1 VLWALWAL
9 WGLPPVQMTHSSS
22 QVSVGQQVSMPQIN
36 ESASWIRRKKT
47 EKAKFSLTSCS
58 NHCRERDSHFYI
70 PPLSKGGK
78 GCEPH
83 PGRQIDRDGEGT
95 KKTNQS
101 IDFG

>member
-1 VLWALWAL
+1 
-9 WGLPPVQMTHSSS
+9 
-22 QVSVGQQVSMPQIN
+22 MPQIN
-36 ESASWIRRKKT
+36 ESALDLK